1 MNMSTSSL
9 NIIRPDELKEIHSDS
24 IGKGVY
30 GNCFLRKFKRLGIT
44 VVEKQLTDNNT
55 RMLYQE
61 ALSMQKFSHRCIPM
75 LLGIQLEKKPVSLVM
90 QFIGQNNKSITV
102 FKLLFDPQYE
112 HQALDMSTKTWLC
125 ICYDITD
132 ALDHMHQRGYLHCDI
147 KSNNVLVTENRG
159 FLIDFGKVCSISQP
173 KAKKYQEVY
182 RHIAPE
188 VLKGFPVTPAS
199 DIYSLGRV
207 LKEVAKKINS
217 TILLQLANTATDVN
231 SKSRPTLLKILTTL
245 SAQNIH
251 S

>member
-1 MNMSTSSL
+1 MSTSSL
-9 NIIRPDELKEIHSDS
+9 NIIRPDELKEIHADS
-24 IGKGVY
+24 IGNGVY
-30 GNCFLRKFKRLGIT
+30 GNCFLKEFKRFGIT
-44 VVEKQLTDNNT
+44 VVEKQLIDNNT
-55 RMLYQE
+55 DMLYKE

-75 LLGIQLEKKPVSLVM
+75 LLGVQLEKKPVSLVM

-112 HQALDMSTKTWLC
+112 HQALEMSTKTWLR

-132 ALDHMHQRGYLHCDI
+132 ALDHMHQRGYLHCDL
-147 KSNNVLVTENRG
+147 KSNNVLVAENKG
-159 FLIDFGKVCSISQP
+159 FLIDFGKVCSISRP
-173 KAKKYQEVY
+173 KAKKYQALY

-217 TILLQLANTATDVN
+217 TILLQLANTAADVN
-231 SKSRPTLLKILTTL
+231 PKSRPTLLKILTTL